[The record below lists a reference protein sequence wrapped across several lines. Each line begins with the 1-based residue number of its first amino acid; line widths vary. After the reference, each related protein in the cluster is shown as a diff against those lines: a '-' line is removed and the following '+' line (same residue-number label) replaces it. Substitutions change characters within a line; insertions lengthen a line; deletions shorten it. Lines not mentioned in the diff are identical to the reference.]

1 MSSLEPMRVWQAV
14 LSQVHNWANTQDS
27 SRCPVTMNACIPSPS
42 AGHMP
47 IKQANAC
54 RVAEQGGVVH
64 CMHDACMDVHWDVFI
79 FPWAKDICQTLR
91 LWFTFIH
98 ICTHIQSFLCFRI
111 KKENV
116 FCKKKICYLS
126 ATKMKIYSP
135 LLLLLLLPTLS
146 ILFWSSYHHLYR
158 LPRPLPPPHR
168 LVIALVLPR
177 AKPPT
182 TTQSWWRL
190 FFLMK

>member
-1 MSSLEPMRVWQAV
+1 MY
-14 LSQVHNWANTQDS
+14 LSFLG
-27 SRCPVTMNACIPSPS
+27 P
-42 AGHMP
+42 
-47 IKQANAC
+47 
-54 RVAEQGGVVH
+54 
-64 CMHDACMDVHWDVFI
+64 
-79 FPWAKDICQTLR
+79 KDICQTLR

-98 ICTHIQSFLCFRI
+98 ICTHIQLFLCFRI

-182 TTQSWWRL
+182 ATQSWWRL
-190 FFLMK
+190 FFFLWNSWWRLLEFIGGVKEKKCMQRQSLRQIMMWWEI